1 MALLNWA
8 VVKELKSSTAVGKP
22 YHLPY
27 IHIMA
32 IIMIVIIEI
41 VIAIVIVIVIVVGII
56 AIMLIITMIT
66 TTVEDTRI
74 VSAAQQQA
82 REGVQAE
89 HGLGSESWMPDARGR
104 PGCR

>member
-27 IHIMA
+27 IQIMA

-41 VIAIVIVIVIVVGII
+41 VIAIVIVIVMGII

-66 TTVEDTRI
+66 TTVKDTRV